1 MVCGGGGVSTGPR
14 EVNAEDGS
22 SVLQQQS
29 ICRWLQGRKRNWLGD
44 LHFPIYKMEH
54 GMNTVEV
61 YVKGPGNGR
70 DF

>member
-29 ICRWLQGRKRNWLGD
+29 ICRWFQGRKRN
-44 LHFPIYKMEH
+44 
-54 GMNTVEV
+54 
-61 YVKGPGNGR
+61 
-70 DF
+70 

>member
-44 LHFPIYKMEH
+44 LHFPIYKMELNILVDSI
-54 GMNTVEV
+54 MRLCV
-61 YVKGPGNGR
+61 
-70 DF
+70 